1 MKKILLTAFVA
12 LIYSAAIAQSAPAAS
27 TVSPKSV
34 ESECDKLKNR
44 MDSTNRLI
52 TQLRIEL
59 GSAPNPKI
67 KLKWKSKLDVTQIQ
81 LSEMQRRCMVL
92 KCNYCSKPTTKA
104 Q

>member
-12 LIYSAAIAQSAPAAS
+12 LIYSAAIAQSAPAAP
-27 TVSPKSV
+27 TASPKPV
-34 ESECDKLKNR
+34 ESECDRLKIQ

-52 TQLRIEL
+52 TQLRIEM

-67 KLKWKSKLDVTQIQ
+67 KLIRNRELGAAQTQ
-81 LSEMQRRCMVL
+81 LSGLQRRCIVL
-92 KCNYCSKPTTKA
+92 KCAYCSKPTTKA